1 MHAERRVGT
10 HGQRRPR
17 VRPPGRRRPL
27 PVRARLLPL
36 RSSLRARSAVCH
48 RTSLQ
53 ALCAVPVWCHS
64 CGFCVNAWWRL
75 SFSAANSMP
84 CHATHAFA
92 QERCC
97 MHPCKRPPPKYGSR
111 LRPPPLPGQAKVAVQ
126 RLLSTFLTAR
136 QPHMVKVNMRQD
148 REQWKGRGPPGA
160 PVKTRVITCCAH
172 EAASWHGVAAG
183 RRTPSCGAKC
193 SETGGTVQQGKHG
206 AQARHVV

>member
-111 LRPPPLPGQAKVAVQ
+111 LRPPPLAWTSKGCSAA
-126 RLLSTFLTAR
+126 LTVHIPDSKAA
-136 QPHMVKVNMRQD
+136 PH
-148 REQWKGRGPPGA
+148 G
-160 PVKTRVITCCAH
+160 
-172 EAASWHGVAAG
+172 
-183 RRTPSCGAKC
+183 
-193 SETGGTVQQGKHG
+193 QGKHAAG
-206 AQARHVV
+206 QRAMEREGPSRRPCKNKGHYMLRA